1 MIQNLTQFLNGIPFF
16 SSVWF
21 GVIAMVIVG
30 GSFPPELYQ
39 SRKRV
44 VGSGNCV
51 RFCRSIQREIE
62 LQFQLLLEIRSI
74 REEAAV
80 GAAKLAVQSASRD

>member
-30 GSFPPELYQ
+30 GSFPPVFRNEAPQ
-39 SRKRV
+39 NNKHSFWRMDNVIKH
-44 VGSGNCV
+44 
-51 RFCRSIQREIE
+51 
-62 LQFQLLLEIRSI
+62 LLLRGHLEHDS
-74 REEAAV
+74 
-80 GAAKLAVQSASRD
+80 LFDS